1 MKEIRKKILIAASVI
16 FLSGI
21 LSAGKIYGADT
32 LSKYE
37 EQLESVKKE
46 QQENASK
53 LTGVERELALYAYD
67 VAEIDSEVLTSS
79 KNLASIQND
88 IKDVESTLDELEEKL
103 ETASENYSVLNSTY
117 ANRLRSIYENGM
129 PSIFEVIITSNG
141 FTDLMVKLNLYS
153 MILEHDK
160 TLMNTYQDKQNYI
173 NYVKGDIELEKKR
186 LEALKEGQ
194 EEIKNDLE
202 EKREKKAN
210 KMSELETQANQLEET
225 SKLLTE
231 KRKQALSDIDNEMAK
246 VISDLSEEIKNGTS
260 NTFTGSEFAYPVPGF
275 TIITT
280 SFGEVYNLVDPAGSA
295 HTGADIAGGGIN
307 GTPIYAIQSG
317 TVTTSGYSNYGY
329 GNYIIINHGECVD
342 NNSSYISLY
351 GHCSSLVAREGEH
364 VEKGQLIGY
373 VGTTG
378 NSTGPHLHLEVR
390 ENGQRVNPLK
400 FFPSI
405 SFTIL

>member
-1 MKEIRKKILIAASVI
+1 MKKIKRRIMIIICIV
-16 FLSGI
+16 FLSNSLI
-21 LSAGKIYGADT
+21 VYGADN
-32 LSKYE
+32 LANYE
-37 EQLESVKKE
+37 EQLEAVKQE
-46 QQENASK
+46 QLENASK

-67 VAEIDSEVLTSS
+67 VAEIDSEVLTYA
-79 KNLASIQND
+79 KNLDSIQKD
-88 IKDVESTLDELEEKL
+88 IDEVETTLEEL
-103 ETASENYSVLNSTY
+103 DDDLANANEEYSIVNSTY

-129 PSIFEVIITSNG
+129 PSIFEIIITSNG

-153 MILEHDK
+153 IILDHDK
-160 TLMNTYQDKQNYI
+160 TLMNSYQDKQNYI
-173 NYVKGDIELEKKR
+173 NYIKGDIELEKKQ
-186 LEALKEGQ
+186 LDALKIGLEDVKG
-194 EEIKNDLE
+194 ELE
-202 EKREKKAN
+202 EKRQEKVD
-210 KMSELETQANQLEET
+210 KMNDLEGQISELEEA

-231 KRKQALSDIDNEMAK
+231 KRKQAISDIDNEVAK
-246 VISDLSEEIKNGTS
+246 VINEVAEQIQNGTAS
-260 NTFTGSEFAYPVPGF
+260 TFTGTEFAYPTPGF

-295 HTGADIAGGGIN
+295 HTGTDIAGAGIN
-307 GTPIYAIQSG
+307 CTPIYAIQSG
-317 TVTTSGYSNYGY
+317 VVTTSGYSNYGY

-351 GHCSSLVAREGEH
+351 GHCSSLVVKEGET
-364 VEKGQLIGY
+364 VEKGQLIAY

-390 ENGQRVNPLK
+390 ENGQRVDPLK